1 MWRVALG
8 EIRPGTAGS
17 RLSLF
22 GGFPLRFPG
31 LCVTLS
37 VERTHTDRRCD
48 PKERAR
54 QLHSEKTYAS
64 ARSGHRRDRRF
75 QVFGFRLTLMLAMAV
90 LAAACSRTTLIESG
104 GSSSLATPPIES
116 PSPAENSIDG
126 LSESFLA
133 FVYPLTADDLV
144 LGRRTFEEPL
154 FRNNMLALGSCIE
167 AEGFR
172 EVAPAFREATMGVP
186 SEAWQF
192 PDLARLRQRGFSPHP
207 ADTAMSLMG
216 SLELNTAIAD
226 PQHPLLQVL
235 AQFPELGVAATLEA
249 ANGLNEVLSSCVV
262 ANQMTEA
269 FDSASQVM
277 GRWRSELRQL
287 DETPA
292 IAAEV
297 TAFVVCVRS
306 IDAVFADV
314 ADVGQWWAA
323 EFGQMINLD
332 LDPDVSET
340 EFESELVRWGQGY
353 AECVEPVVDAREETR
368 FAARQKHV
376 DRESVRLLEIQA
388 NLMEDLE
395 PRE

>member
-1 MWRVALG
+1 M
-8 EIRPGTAGS
+8 
-17 RLSLF
+17 
-22 GGFPLRFPG
+22 
-31 LCVTLS
+31 
-37 VERTHTDRRCD
+37 
-48 PKERAR
+48 
-54 QLHSEKTYAS
+54 
-64 ARSGHRRDRRF
+64 
-75 QVFGFRLTLMLAMAV
+75 FGFRLTLMLAMAV

-192 PDLARLRQRGFSPHP
+192 PDLARLRQRGFSPQP

-226 PQHPLLQVL
+226 PEHPLLQVL

-292 IAAEV
+292 IAVEV
-297 TAFVVCVRS
+297 TAFVACVRS